1 MFKTLDELKA
11 ENAAEAEQPASV
23 DEQLEVEQPEVEADA
38 SEPEAEQTDE
48 GQAESDAEDWLQE
61 SSDKAVPLAKH
72 VAVKHKLRGQIEEKD
87 SVIEQMR
94 AEIEALKQHK
104 PAAMQSNELPKPPK
118 LSDFDFDEDRHAEAM
133 LAYTDKLLEHKLSK
147 TLGSQQQQQEQERQA
162 QRLTEQVESHYE
174 RAAKLVEA
182 GVITVEKYQAADRRV
197 RQELDSVTGA
207 GDLVADNIIARLG
220 EGSEKVIAHLGVN
233 QAAMQALKMKL
244 TEDPT
249 GLSAAVYLG
258 QLNAKFSAPTN
269 KLSKAPNP
277 DSGLR
282 GDKGGVTTTS
292 SDILKKYQSAHKS
305 GDIAKAVELK
315 LKAKASGINT
325 SNW

>member
-1 MFKTLDELKA
+1 MK
-11 ENAAEAEQPASV
+11 
-23 DEQLEVEQPEVEADA
+23 
-38 SEPEAEQTDE
+38 
-48 GQAESDAEDWLQE
+48 
-61 SSDKAVPLAKH
+61 
-72 VAVKHKLRGQIEEKD
+72 
-87 SVIEQMR
+87 
-94 AEIEALKQHK
+94 AEIEALKQNK
-104 PAAMQSNELPKPPK
+104 PVATQSNELPKPPK

-220 EGSEKVIAHLGVN
+220 DGSEKVIAHLGVN

-258 QLNAKFSAPTN
+258 QLNAKFSAPAN

>member
-11 ENAAEAEQPASV
+11 ENAAEAEQPVV
-23 DEQLEVEQPEVEADA
+23 DEQQEADQVEEEAEA
-38 SEPEAEQTDE
+38 SESEAEQADE
-48 GQAESDAEDWLQE
+48 GQAESDAEEWLQE

-72 VAVKHKLRGQIEEKD
+72 VALKHKLRGQIEEKD
-87 SVIEQMR
+87 TVIEQMR
-94 AEIEALKQHK
+94 AKIEALEQGRQTTVQ
-104 PAAMQSNELPKPPK
+104 PSNELPKPPK

-174 RAAKLVEA
+174 RAAKLIETGA
-182 GVITVEKYQAADRRV
+182 ITVEKYQAADRRV

-207 GDLVADNIIARLG
+207 GDVVADNIIARLG

-233 QAAMQALKMKL
+233 QAAMQRLKAAII
-244 TEDPT
+244 EDST
-249 GLSAAVYLG
+249 GLTAMSYVTELKV
-258 QLNAKFSAPTN
+258 KFLSPAN

-292 SDILKKYQSAHKS
+292 SAMLKQYQSAHKS
-305 GDIAKAVELK
+305 GDVAKAVELK

>member
-11 ENAAEAEQPASV
+11 ENAAEAEQPVAV
-23 DEQLEVEQPEVEADA
+23 DEQLEVEQPEVQADA

-48 GQAESDAEDWLQE
+48 GQAESDAEEWLQE

-104 PAAMQSNELPKPPK
+104 PAATQSNELPKPPK

-147 TLGSQQQQQEQERQA
+147 TLGNQQQQQEQERQA
-162 QRLTEQVESHYE
+162 QRLTEQVEGHYE

-258 QLNAKFSAPTN
+258 QLNAKFSAPAN

>member
-11 ENAAEAEQPASV
+11 ENAAEAEQPVAV
-23 DEQLEVEQPEVEADA
+23 DEQLEVEQPEVQAEA

-48 GQAESDAEDWLQE
+48 GQAESDAEEWLQE

-87 SVIEQMR
+87 SVIEQMK

-104 PAAMQSNELPKPPK
+104 PAATQSNELPKPPK

-233 QAAMQALKMKL
+233 QAAMQRLKAAII
-244 TEDPT
+244 EDST
-249 GLSAAVYLG
+249 GLTAMSYVTELKVKFLSSA
-258 QLNAKFSAPTN
+258 N

>member
-11 ENAAEAEQPASV
+11 ENAAEAEQPVAV
-23 DEQLEVEQPEVEADA
+23 DEQLEVEQPEMQAEA
-38 SEPEAEQTDE
+38 SEPEAKHPDE
-48 GQAESDAEDWLQE
+48 GQAESDAEEWLQE

-87 SVIEQMR
+87 SVIEQMK

-104 PAAMQSNELPKPPK
+104 PAATQSNELPKPPK

-133 LAYTDKLLEHKLSK
+133 LDYTDKLLEHKLSK

-220 EGSEKVIAHLGVN
+220 DGSEKVIAHLGVN

-258 QLNAKFSAPTN
+258 QLNAKFSAPAN

-292 SDILKKYQSAHKS
+292 SDMLKKYQSAHKS

>member
-11 ENAAEAEQPASV
+11 ENAAEAEQPVAV

-48 GQAESDAEDWLQE
+48 GQAESDAEEWLQE

-87 SVIEQMR
+87 SVIEQMK

-104 PAAMQSNELPKPPK
+104 PAATQSNELPKPPK

-258 QLNAKFSAPTN
+258 QLNAKFSAPAN